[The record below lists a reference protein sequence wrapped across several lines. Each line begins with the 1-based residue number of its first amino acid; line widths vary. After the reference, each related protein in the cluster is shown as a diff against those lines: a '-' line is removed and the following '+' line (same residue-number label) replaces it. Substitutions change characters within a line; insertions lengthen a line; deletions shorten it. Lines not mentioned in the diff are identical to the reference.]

1 MSNPYSQN
9 ENRPVAQPKKSNTT
23 TILVIVGIGL
33 FFGLFI
39 CTGILAA
46 LLLPAI
52 QQAREAARRM
62 STGNNMRNIGLAL
75 LSYEATFK
83 KFPPAYTVD
92 AEGNKLHSW
101 RTIILPFLEQAN
113 VYESIDFSKPWDAP
127 ENSAARNTKIPL
139 FDCPSAILP
148 PGHTLFQVIV
158 HPRGIFTGPKQTSV
172 SEIIDGT
179 SNTILVAQAG
189 KDHSVHWME
198 PSDMDL
204 PYFQVV
210 DPDASAHHGGA
221 HIVLADCS
229 TRFLPMDAGPET
241 RKAMVTRDG
250 GEINSLMAP

>member
-9 ENRPVAQPKKSNTT
+9 ENRPVAQPKKSNMTT
-23 TILVIVGIGL
+23 LLVCVGVGL

-62 STGNNMRNIGLAL
+62 STASNMRQVGIAL
-75 LSYEATFK
+75 LNYEATFK
-83 KFPPAYTVD
+83 QFPPAYTVD

-127 ENSAARNTKIPL
+127 ENSAARDAVIAT
-139 FDCPSAILP
+139 FDCPSAVLP

-158 HPRGIFTGPKQTSV
+158 DPRGIFTGPKKTLV

-198 PSDMDL
+198 PNDMDL
-204 PYFQVV
+204 QYFQMV

-221 HIVLADCS
+221 HIVLGDCS
-229 TRFLPMDAGPET
+229 TRFLPTDAGPET
-241 RKAMVTRDG
+241 RKQLVTRNG
-250 GEINSLMAP
+250 GESLAP